1 MSEQQ
6 KQSEMRGEYTTQVA
20 MLKENIAELET
31 QILKYKTVSSII
43 LKY

>member
-6 KQSEMRGEYTTQVA
+6 KQSEMRGEYSTQVA

-31 QILKYKTVSSII
+31 QIVKYKTVSFIV